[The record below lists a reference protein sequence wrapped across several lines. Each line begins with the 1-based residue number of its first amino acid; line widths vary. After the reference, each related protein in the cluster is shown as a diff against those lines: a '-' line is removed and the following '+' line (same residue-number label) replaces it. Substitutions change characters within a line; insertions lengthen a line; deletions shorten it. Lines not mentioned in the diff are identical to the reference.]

1 MTTEIL
7 NQTHLPQPESQPS
20 SLTSLL
26 TNQMLE
32 KIVREVRKKEN
43 MDKIHGSIIDPL
55 IQYTYNKI
63 YPYILILFGVL
74 ILIFLIIVVILLL
87 ILRPRFLN
95 RKWVDRSEHLNFI
108 L

>member
-7 NQTHLPQPESQPS
+7 NQTQLPQPESQSPQPESQSQPS

-95 RKWVDRSEHLNFI
+95 RK
-108 L
+108 

>member
-1 MTTEIL
+1 MTNLEEDIQTCD
-7 NQTHLPQPESQPS
+7 NQS

-26 TNQMLE
+26 TNQLLAKVVKE
-32 KIVREVRKKEN
+32 IRKKEN

-63 YPYILILFGVL
+63 FPYILILFGVL

-87 ILRPRFLN
+87 ILQPKFMN
-95 RKWVDRSEHLNFI
+95 KKV
-108 L
+108 

>member
-1 MTTEIL
+1 MTEHPSLSCEQNNIST
-7 NQTHLPQPESQPS
+7 QPS

-32 KIVREVRKKEN
+32 KIVKEVRKKEN

-55 IQYTYNKI
+55 IQYTYNNI

-87 ILRPRFLN
+87 ILRPTFFN
-95 RKWVDRSEHLNFI
+95 RIR
-108 L
+108 

>member
-1 MTTEIL
+1 MIFNLTMTEQNEHTTTYPEI
-7 NQTHLPQPESQPS
+7 SQS
-20 SLTSLL
+20 SSITSLL
-26 TNQMLE
+26 TNQALE
-32 KIVREVRKKEN
+32 KIVKEVRKKEN

-87 ILRPRFLN
+87 ILRPRFFN
-95 RKWVDRSEHLNFI
+95 RIR
-108 L
+108 

>member
-1 MTTEIL
+1 MTDSYEQELTYAD
-7 NQTHLPQPESQPS
+7 TDTPQPS
-20 SLTSLL
+20 SITSLL
-26 TNQMLE
+26 TNQLLE
-32 KIVREVRKKEN
+32 KIVKEIRKKEN

-87 ILRPRFLN
+87 ILRPRFFS
-95 RKWVDRSEHLNFI
+95 RIK
-108 L
+108 

>member
-1 MTTEIL
+1 MIDTYE
-7 NQTHLPQPESQPS
+7 QTCMDSPQQS
-20 SLTSLL
+20 SISSLL
-26 TNQMLE
+26 TNQLLE
-32 KIVREVRKKEN
+32 KIVKEIRKKEN

-87 ILRPRFLN
+87 ILSPKFLN
-95 RKWVDRSEHLNFI
+95 KK
-108 L
+108 

>member
-1 MTTEIL
+1 MTDNL
-7 NQTHLPQPESQPS
+7 SQTYKQSCSDTSGSPHLPQPSI
-20 SLTSLL
+20 TSLL
-26 TNQMLE
+26 TNQLLE
-32 KIVREVRKKEN
+32 KIVKEVRKKEN

-87 ILRPRFLN
+87 ILRPRFFN
-95 RKWVDRSEHLNFI
+95 RIR
-108 L
+108 

>member
-7 NQTHLPQPESQPS
+7 NQSQSPQPESQSQPS

-63 YPYILILFGVL
+63 YPYILIVFGVL

-95 RKWVDRSEHLNFI
+95 RK
-108 L
+108 

>member
-1 MTTEIL
+1 MTDDLSQTYE
-7 NQTHLPQPESQPS
+7 QPCSDTHLPQPSI
-20 SLTSLL
+20 TSLL
-26 TNQMLE
+26 TNQLLE
-32 KIVREVRKKEN
+32 KIVKEVRKKEN

-87 ILRPRFLN
+87 ILRPRFFN
-95 RKWVDRSEHLNFI
+95 RIR
-108 L
+108 

>member
-1 MTTEIL
+1 MTDTYEQEL
-7 NQTHLPQPESQPS
+7 TCVDTPQPS
-20 SLTSLL
+20 SITSLL
-26 TNQMLE
+26 TNQLLE
-32 KIVREVRKKEN
+32 KIVKEIRKKEN

-87 ILRPRFLN
+87 ILRPRFFS
-95 RKWVDRSEHLNFI
+95 RIK
-108 L
+108 

>member
-1 MTTEIL
+1 MTDNL
-7 NQTHLPQPESQPS
+7 SQTYEQPCSDTLESPHLPQPSI
-20 SLTSLL
+20 TSLL
-26 TNQMLE
+26 TNQLLE
-32 KIVREVRKKEN
+32 KIVKEVRKKEN

-87 ILRPRFLN
+87 ILRPRFFN
-95 RKWVDRSEHLNFI
+95 RIR
-108 L
+108 

>member
-1 MTTEIL
+1 MTNIEENIQTCD
-7 NQTHLPQPESQPS
+7 NQS

-26 TNQMLE
+26 TNQLLAKVVKE
-32 KIVREVRKKEN
+32 IRKKEN

-63 YPYILILFGVL
+63 FPYILILFGVL

-87 ILRPRFLN
+87 ILQP
-95 RKWVDRSEHLNFI
+95 KFI
-108 L
+108 NKKV

>member
-1 MTTEIL
+1 MTNIEDVQTCN
-7 NQTHLPQPESQPS
+7 NQS

-26 TNQMLE
+26 TNQLLAKVVKE
-32 KIVREVRKKEN
+32 IRKKEN

-63 YPYILILFGVL
+63 FPYILILFGVL

-87 ILRPRFLN
+87 ILQPKFMN
-95 RKWVDRSEHLNFI
+95 KKV
-108 L
+108 

>member
-1 MTTEIL
+1 MTDNL
-7 NQTHLPQPESQPS
+7 SQTYEQSCSDTSESPHLPQPSI
-20 SLTSLL
+20 TSLL
-26 TNQMLE
+26 TNQLLE
-32 KIVREVRKKEN
+32 KIVKEVRKKEN

-87 ILRPRFLN
+87 ILRPRFFN
-95 RKWVDRSEHLNFI
+95 RIR
-108 L
+108 